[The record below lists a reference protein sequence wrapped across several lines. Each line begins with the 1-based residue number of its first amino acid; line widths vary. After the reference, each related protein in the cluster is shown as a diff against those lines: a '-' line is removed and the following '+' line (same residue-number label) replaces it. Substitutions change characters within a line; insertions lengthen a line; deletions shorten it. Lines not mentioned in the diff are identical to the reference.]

1 MASQDTAV
9 LDDHGNAV
17 SHARLEEAG
26 KRLARA
32 VGGRCLVFS
41 MCDNSLGSLVG
52 YTGFLANRIV
62 PAMLRRDLGAEQVA
76 QLGRRYAP
84 RYLWTDRA
92 DLGRYPDCTPVYEDF
107 GYALLRTPYDDDPP
121 LHEDLAL
128 LLTTSGST
136 GSPKFVRQSYA
147 NLKANT
153 DSIVEYLHLD
163 STERAITTLPMNYT
177 YGLSILNTHLAVGA
191 TVLLTDRTLMHKE
204 FWSFFKEQGAT
215 SFGGVP
221 YTYEILKK
229 LRLFRMDLPSLRTMT
244 QAGGRLAPE
253 LHREFARY
261 AAETGR
267 SFVVMYGQSEATARM
282 SWLPPEKSLEKC
294 GSIGIAIPGG
304 RFELIDG
311 EGHVLDEPGTTGE
324 LVYYG
329 ANVTLGYAES
339 GADLARGDERR
350 GVLVTGDMARRD
362 EEGYYYIV
370 GRKNR
375 FLKMFGNRVGLD
387 EVERLLKDRFPH
399 ADCACA
405 GRDDQLYIFA
415 TAGAPLEEMKRYLVE
430 TTGLNHTSVQTC
442 QVPRIPKNEAG
453 KTLYGEFENHYR

>member
-1 MASQDTAV
+1 
-9 LDDHGNAV
+9 
-17 SHARLEEAG
+17 
-26 KRLARA
+26 
-32 VGGRCLVFS
+32 
-41 MCDNSLGSLVG
+41 MCQNSLGSLVG
-52 YTGFLANRIV
+52 YTGFLANRVV
-62 PAMLRRDLGAEQVA
+62 PAMLRRDPDTDNLSRLLE
-76 QLGRRYAP
+76 RYAP
-84 RYLWTDRA
+84 RFIWTDRA
-92 DLGRYPDCTPVYEDF
+92 DLARYPDCTPVHEDF
-107 GYALLRTPYDDDPP
+107 GYVLLRTPYDSAVP

-147 NLKANT
+147 NLQANT
-153 DSIVEYLHLD
+153 ASIVEFLGLD
-163 STERAITTLPMNYT
+163 PSDRAITTLPMNYT

-191 TVLLTDRTLMHKE
+191 TVLLTDRTLMQKE

-229 LRLFRMDLPSLRTMT
+229 LRFFRMELPSLRTMT

-253 LHREFARY
+253 LHREFARF
-261 AAETGR
+261 AADTGR
-267 SFVVMYGQSEATARM
+267 RFVVMYGQSEATARM
-282 SWLPPEKSLEKC
+282 SWLPPERSLEKC

-304 RFELIDG
+304 RFELIDSQG
-311 EGHVLDEPGTTGE
+311 QVIDQPDSTGE

-329 ANVTLGYAES
+329 DNVTLGYAEC
-339 GADLARGDERR
+339 AEDLARGDERR
-350 GVLVTGDMARRD
+350 GALATGDLARRD

-399 ADCACA
+399 TDCACA
-405 GRDDQLYIFA
+405 GRDDEMYLFA
-415 TAGAPLEEMKRYLVE
+415 AAEAPLEEMKRFLAE
-430 TTGLNHTSVQTC
+430 ATGLYHASLHLC
-442 QVPRIPKNEAG
+442 EVPEIPKNEAG
-453 KTLYGEFENHYR
+453 KTLYAELEKYYR